1 VTDVVTG
8 ADPADFLLLVGGG
21 GGARADRVF
30 RWVAGLAGV
39 TILAILAGIAIS
51 TTQHAWPAF
60 RAGGLHYFFS
70 DVWDPTHNKFGILA
84 MVYGTFV
91 VSVIALI
98 IAVPVSISIALFVT
112 EIAPR
117 RIRAAVGL
125 VMDVLAAVPS
135 VVFGLWALLVLTGR
149 LRGVYNA
156 IGRATSGIPV
166 LGNLFGS
173 SLSGRSFMTAGLILA
188 VMITPII
195 TSISREVLRTVP
207 VNDRN
212 GAMALGA
219 TRWEAIRGVVLP
231 HSLGGLVGASMLGL
245 GRALGETIAVALVIG
260 SSPQIVANLF
270 NQGEAMPSII
280 ANNLNEAS
288 GNHEAALIGLGVVL
302 FVLTILV
309 NMFARRF
316 VTVFE
321 RRLRGAA

>member
-1 VTDVVTG
+1 
-8 ADPADFLLLVGGG
+8 LVHVGSGR
-21 GGARADRVF
+21 GARADKVF

-39 TILAILAGIAIS
+39 AILAILAGIAIS

-60 RAGGLHYFFS
+60 RKGGLHYFFS
-70 DVWDPTHNKFGILA
+70 DTWDPTHGKFGILA

-91 VSVIALI
+91 VSIIALV

-117 RIRAAVGL
+117 RIRAVVGL

-156 IGRATSGIPV
+156 IGRATNGIPI
-166 LGNLFGS
+166 LGRIFGP

-207 VNDRN
+207 INDRN

-288 GNHEAALIGLGVVL
+288 GLHESALIGLGVVL